1 MRNSSPDIGVVIAA
15 GGSGERA
22 GSAIPKQF
30 REIAGVPMLLRAI
43 RPFAAHA
50 LVAEIV
56 IPLPRG
62 LLANPPGWLS
72 DLLGDRLRIVA
83 GGKTRVASVA
93 SGVAML
99 SPSCTG
105 LLIHDA
111 ARPFVGTDIV
121 DAIIERV
128 RRGTCAIAAVPVSD
142 TIKRSAPDG
151 EQILETVRREG
162 LWCAHTPQ
170 GFPRQVLQ
178 RAYAEAQPSCNATD
192 EAALVEAL
200 GIPVELIR
208 DSTTNMK
215 VTSPE
220 DLAIA
225 EAIASQ

>member
-15 GGSGERA
+15 GGSGERV
-22 GSAIPKQF
+22 GSTIPKQF

-43 RPFAAHA
+43 RPFAAHT

-56 IPLPRG
+56 IPLP
-62 LLANPPGWLS
+62 LDVLANLPGWLS
-72 DLLGDRLRIVA
+72 DLVGDRLRIVA
-83 GGKTRVASVA
+83 GGKTRAASVA
-93 SGVAML
+93 SGVAAL

-121 DAIIERV
+121 NAIIERV
-128 RRGTCAIAAVPVSD
+128 RGGACAIAAVPVSD
-142 TIKRSAPDG
+142 TIKRSDPDG

-170 GFPRQVLQ
+170 GFPRQVLE
-178 RAYAEAQPSCNATD
+178 RAYAEAQASFNATD

-220 DLAIA
+220 DLVIA
-225 EAIASQ
+225 EALASQ

>member
-15 GGSGERA
+15 GGSGERV
-22 GSAIPKQF
+22 GSALPKQF

-43 RPFAAHA
+43 RPFAAHP

-56 IPLPRG
+56 IPLPPVV
-62 LLANPPGWLS
+62 LASPPGWLS
-72 DLLGDRLRIVA
+72 DLVGDRLRIVA
-83 GGKTRVASVA
+83 GGKTRAASVA
-93 SGVAML
+93 CGVATL

-111 ARPFVGTDIV
+111 ARPLVGTDIV
-121 DAIIERV
+121 NAIIERV

-142 TIKRSAPDG
+142 TIKRSDPDG

-178 RAYAEAQPSCNATD
+178 RAYAEAQPSFDATD

-220 DLAIA
+220 DLVIA

>member
-15 GGSGERA
+15 GGSGERV
-22 GSAIPKQF
+22 GSTIPKQF

-56 IPLPRG
+56 IPLP
-62 LLANPPGWLS
+62 LDMLANPPGWLS
-72 DLLGDRLRIVA
+72 DLVGDRLRIVA
-83 GGKTRVASVA
+83 GGKTRAASVA
-93 SGVAML
+93 SGVATL

-121 DAIIERV
+121 NAIIERV
-128 RRGTCAIAAVPVSD
+128 RVGACAIAAVPVSD
-142 TIKRSAPDG
+142 TIKRSEPDG

-170 GFPRQVLQ
+170 GFPRQVLE
-178 RAYAEAQPSCNATD
+178 RAYAEAQPSLNATD

-220 DLAIA
+220 DLVMA
-225 EAIASQ
+225 EALASQ